1 MRLEP
6 QVLGNT
12 WKSILSRSNYQ
23 LSILFYLEIN
33 GNKFFLAVSWNS
45 IFIDS
50 LRNYS
55 ILKIIVNKY
64 KSCRNTRGHAVTS
77 LFIAKT
83 NVEWR
88 CRGDTSANTS
98 WESALKDWSPVVTVT
113 KNSFLIRSALI
124 TRNAVDS
131 RLHVLIVAKPRYY
144 LEKISRFI
152 WRIIAPRIYFPVHSR
167 TPVAASRYYFFMH
180 YSLSYIRWIKDK

>member
-12 WKSILSRSNYQ
+12 WKSFLSRPNYQ
-23 LSILFYLEIN
+23 LSILFLSFFFYFEIN
-33 GNKFFLAVSWNS
+33 GFFLAVSWNS

-50 LRNYS
+50 LKNYW
-55 ILKIIVNKY
+55 IPKIIVNKY
-64 KSCRNTRGHAVTS
+64 NSCRNTREHAATS

-131 RLHVLIVAKPRYY
+131 RLHVLIVAKPRYC

-167 TPVAASRYYFFMH
+167 TPVAASRYYFFVH
-180 YSLSYIRWIKDK
+180 YSLYPLNKR